1 MRTTTLTSRS
11 ATLTYPNA
19 VVFMHS
25 PQPVVYKT
33 TANQGKLLYLDVYND
48 ATEKTY
54 REKRRCPDP
63 AEQGDEVTVEFDISR
78 ALQQLSPDIDTLLH
92 GLDYSGCKSL
102 GTEIGVQL
110 RDNDLSVIHS
120 FTVWALP
127 GALDAGETYSS
138 NRRVRLYP
146 NWPQTVTVG
155 RPGAGDTFSGTTVTA
170 GAKSYTASGM
180 TGPTSEAALVQLI
193 RTQSGTTDLNK
204 LLAGIDPGLQC
215 YETIQEA
222 GRLQYSGWAVRPFT
236 VDTTPMTAGRYFLR
250 WLSRSGGVRYWLFFG
265 GDYKF
270 AASAANSFTRRYTG
284 DPNTPDNG
292 CYRNEFKANMV
303 AGRTLTLG
311 APAVTDE
318 EFELLADLAVSPVV
332 DLLTGMS
339 LTTPTWTR
347 VAVAA
352 GTYTRNR
359 RRANPNLQDFEITV
373 TLPTLN
379 CINL

>member
-33 TANQGKLLYLDVYND
+33 TAEQGELLYLDVFND
-48 ATEKTY
+48 ETEKTY
-54 REKRRCPDP
+54 REKRQCPDP
-63 AEQGDEVTVEFDISR
+63 SDRGNPVTVEFDISR
-78 ALQQLSPDIDTLLH
+78 ALQQLSPDVDTLLH
-92 GLDYSGCKSL
+92 RLDYNGCKSL

-110 RDNDLSVIHS
+110 RGNDLSVIHS

-155 RPGAGDTFSGTTVTA
+155 RSGSGATFSGTMVAA
-170 GAKSYTASGM
+170 GAKNYTDSGM
-180 TGPTSEAALVQLI
+180 EGPTSEAALVQLI
-193 RTQSGTTDLNK
+193 RDQSGAADLNK
-204 LLAGIDPGLQC
+204 LLAGIDPGLKC
-215 YETIQEA
+215 YDISQEA
-222 GRLQYSGWAVRPFT
+222 GALQYGGLTTRPFT
-236 VDTTPMTAGRYFLR
+236 VDTTPMTSGRYFLR
-250 WLSRSGGVRYWLFFG
+250 WLSRSGGIRYWLFYG

-270 AASAANSFTRRYTG
+270 AASSANTFTRRYTG
-284 DPNTPDNG
+284 DSNTPDNR

-318 EFELLADLAVSPVV
+318 EFELLTDMAVSPVV
-332 DLLTGMS
+332 DLLTGLS
-339 LTTPTWTR
+339 VTAPTWTR

-359 RRANPNLQDFEITV
+359 RRADPNLQDFEITV

>member
-1 MRTTTLTSRS
+1 MRTTTLTSRN

-25 PQPVVYKT
+25 PQPVIYKT
-33 TANQGKLLYLDVYND
+33 TASQGELLYLDVFND
-48 ATEKTY
+48 ATEKFY

-63 AEQGDEVTVEFDISR
+63 VSQGDEVTVEFDISR

-102 GTEIGVQL
+102 GTELGVQL
-110 RDNDLSVIHS
+110 RDSSLHSIHN
-120 FTVWALP
+120 FTIWALP
-127 GALDAGETYSS
+127 GALDAGETYNS

-155 RPGAGDTFSGTTVTA
+155 RPSAGGTFGGTTVA
-170 GAKSYTASGM
+170 KGAKSYTASGM

-193 RTQSGTTDLNK
+193 RDQSGTSDLNK

-215 YETIQEA
+215 YETTQEA
-222 GRLQYSGWAVRPFT
+222 GWLQYSGWAVRPFT
-236 VDTTPMTAGRYFLR
+236 VDTTPMSSGRYFLR
-250 WLSRSGGVRYWLFFG
+250 WLSRSGGVRYWLFYG

-270 AASAANSFTRRYTG
+270 AASAAISFTRRYTG
-284 DPNTPDNG
+284 DPNMPDNR

-303 AGRTLTLG
+303 AGRTMTLG
-311 APAVTDE
+311 APAVTDD
-318 EFELLADLAVSPVV
+318 EFELLTDLTVSPVV

-339 LTTPTWTR
+339 LTAPTWTR

-352 GTYTRNR
+352 GTHTRNR

-373 TLPTLN
+373 TLPALN

>member
-11 ATLTYPNA
+11 ATLTYPNP
-19 VVFMHS
+19 VVFMYS
-25 PQPVVYKT
+25 PQPVIYKT
-33 TANQGKLLYLDVYND
+33 TASQGELLYLDVYND
-48 ATEKTY
+48 DTEKTY

-78 ALQQLSPDIDTLLH
+78 ALRQLSPDIDTLLQ
-92 GLDYSGCKSL
+92 GLDYSGCKSF
-102 GTEIGVQL
+102 GTQLGVQL
-110 RDNDLSVIHS
+110 RDSKLSVIYA
-120 FTVWALP
+120 FNVWALP

-155 RPGAGDTFSGTTVTA
+155 RSGSGESFSGTTVAT
-170 GAKSYTASGM
+170 GVKSYTASGM

-193 RTQSGTTDLNK
+193 RAQNGTTDLNK

-215 YETIQEA
+215 YDISQVA
-222 GRLQYSGWAVRPFT
+222 GALQYGGMATRPFT
-236 VDTTPMTAGRYFLR
+236 VDTTPMAAGRYFTR
-250 WLSRSGGVRYWLFFG
+250 WLSRSGGVRYWLFYG

-270 AASAANSFTRRYTG
+270 AASSANTFTRRYTG
-284 DPNTPDNG
+284 DPNTPGNR

-318 EFELLADLAVSPVV
+318 EFELLTDMAVSPVV
-332 DLLTGMS
+332 DLLTGLS
-339 LTTPTWTR
+339 VTAPTWTR

-359 RRANPNLQDFEITV
+359 RWANPNLQDFEITV

>member
-1 MRTTTLTSRS
+1 MRTTTLTSCS

-25 PQPVVYKT
+25 PQPVIYKT

-48 ATEKTY
+48 ATEKVY
-54 REKRRCPDP
+54 REKRRCPNP

-92 GLDYSGCKSL
+92 GLDYNGCKSL

-110 RDNDLSVIHS
+110 RDIDLSVIHS

-155 RPGAGDTFSGTTVTA
+155 RSGIGESFSGTTVAIGT
-170 GAKSYTASGM
+170 KSYTDSGM

-193 RTQSGTTDLNK
+193 RAQSGTSDLNK
-204 LLAGIDPGLQC
+204 LLSGIDPGLQC
-215 YETIQEA
+215 YDISQAA
-222 GRLQYSGWAVRPFT
+222 GALQYGGLAARPFT
-236 VDTTPMTAGRYFLR
+236 VDTTPLSSGRYFLR
-250 WLSRSGGVRYWLFFG
+250 WLSRSGGVRYWLFYG

-284 DPNTPDNG
+284 DPNTPDNR

-311 APAVTDE
+311 APAITDE

-339 LTTPTWTR
+339 LTAPTWTR